1 MARNLLKSSIKNAT
15 FNIIFQILFRV
26 ITFITNAI
34 VLRHISHDVVG
45 IMNVRLLLLESTLL
59 FLCREPFRR
68 ACLSDTSH
76 HIWPRVINLIWISF
90 PICLL
95 LSTLLGYV
103 WLYILDVPGEDYA
116 NGYVIGVWAI
126 ILSCLCEIVCEPL
139 YLAAQAFLYVRFKVM
154 MDTVHVMVRTL
165 VFSVMVLKNPANA
178 LLAFSLAQMLSTLVY
193 SFGYFAF
200 FGWKIHKQNSETKKS
215 LKKPEDEPTSA
226 WPEEFPF
233 KTLLDFLPRKLE
245 NQPQVDAHL
254 TELAWSFSKQG
265 IWKQILTEGERYLA
279 TVVSLLPFSH
289 QGALDVV
296 SSLAALP
303 ARLILRPLED
313 AAYFYFSQVVKR
325 GADARRRSQLER
337 DWSVA
342 EEEAARE
349 AAEVLSLLLTMTSSM
364 GLLALALGPPN
375 SALVLY
381 VYGGKGL
388 AESELA
394 PNLLRAHCLYLP
406 LLAINGVSEAYSFAA
421 MSPPQLDE
429 YNHVMALM
437 SAVFLGVSYGLTY
450 FFGAVGL
457 VFANCGNM
465 LARITHSIIFIQ
477 SRYSTSKLNPLY
489 SLIPGRKYI
498 TALVLSAF
506 LCYVSENH
514 LYGRNKIGHF
524 AVSFC
529 CLLISLVTL
538 LLEQHQLLM
547 FAVNKWREHKDKSKL
562 Q

>member
-1 MARNLLKSSIKNAT
+1 MTKNLLKSSIKNAT
-15 FNIIFQILFRV
+15 FNIIFQIFFRI

-76 HIWPRVINLIWISF
+76 HVWPRVINLIWISF
-90 PICLL
+90 PICLS
-95 LSTLLGYV
+95 LSVCFGYV
-103 WLYILDVPGEDYA
+103 WLYVLEVPGDDYA

-126 ILSCLCEIVCEPL
+126 ILSCLCEIICEPV
-139 YLAAQAFLYVRFKVM
+139 YLAAQALLYVRLKVM
-154 MDTVHVMVRTL
+154 MDTVHVMVRTFI
-165 VFSVMVLKNPANA
+165 FSFMVLKNPENA
-178 LLAFSLAQMLSTLVY
+178 LLAFSLAQMSSTLIY
-193 SFGYFAF
+193 CLGYYAF
-200 FGWKIHKQNSETKKS
+200 FGWKIHCQNCKAKNSDSVSSSVHK
-215 LKKPEDEPTSA
+215 DD
-226 WPEEFPF
+226 FPF
-233 KTLLDFLPRKLE
+233 ENLLDFLPHKLE
-245 NQPQVDAHL
+245 EEPQVDKHL
-254 TELAWSFSKQG
+254 KELAWSFSKQG
-265 IWKQILTEGERYLA
+265 IWKQLLTEGERYLA

-337 DWSVA
+337 DWTVA

-349 AAEVLSLLLTMTSSM
+349 AAEVLSLLLTLTSSM

-375 SALVLY
+375 ASLVLY
-381 VYGGKGL
+381 VYGGKSL
-388 AESELA
+388 SESELA
-394 PNLLRAHCLYLP
+394 PSLLRAHCLYLP
-406 LLAINGVSEAYSFAA
+406 LLAINGVSEAFSFAA
-421 MSPPQLDE
+421 MSPPQIDE

-450 FFGAVGL
+450 YLGAVGL

-465 LARITHSIIFIQ
+465 LARITHSIVFIQ
-477 SRYSTSKLNPLY
+477 SRYSSSKMNPLG
-489 SLIPGRKYI
+489 SLIPRRKFL
-498 TALVLSAF
+498 TSLVVSSF
-506 LCYVSENH
+506 LCFMSERH
-514 LYGRNKIGHF
+514 LYGVNKIGHF
-524 AVSFC
+524 AVSLC
-529 CLLISLVTL
+529 CLLISLLTL
-538 LLEQHQLLM
+538 LLEQRHLLM

-562 Q
+562 H